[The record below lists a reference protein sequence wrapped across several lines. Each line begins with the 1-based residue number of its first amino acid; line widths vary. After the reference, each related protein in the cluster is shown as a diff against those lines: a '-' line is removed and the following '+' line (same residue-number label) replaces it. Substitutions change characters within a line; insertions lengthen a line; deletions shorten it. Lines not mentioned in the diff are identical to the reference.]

1 MAEAIRAY
9 LQNPNY
15 LKTVAPE
22 TARRIRTAVN
32 GNDMFKRWI
41 QFNTAAGL
49 AVGGAAAGVNSGN
62 SD

>member
-1 MAEAIRAY
+1 MRSPRWRKEVERI
-9 LQNPNY
+9 LITEQQI
-15 LKTVAPE
+15 
-22 TARRIRTAVN
+22 ARRIRTAVN